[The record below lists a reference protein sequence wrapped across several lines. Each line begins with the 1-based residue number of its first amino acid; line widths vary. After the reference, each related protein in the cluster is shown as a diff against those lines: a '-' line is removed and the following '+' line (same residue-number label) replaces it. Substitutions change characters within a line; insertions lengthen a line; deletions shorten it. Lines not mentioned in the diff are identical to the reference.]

1 MALFLP
7 LSQEEG
13 EEQQG
18 QEQEEPHPNLS
29 GKNVLNVG
37 TLYKEPQN
45 NYSTLS
51 LNAIFNPE
59 DQTLAP
65 FIFELFSVL
74 CACCAK

>member
-1 MALFLP
+1 M
-7 LSQEEG
+7 
-13 EEQQG
+13 
-18 QEQEEPHPNLS
+18 
-29 GKNVLNVG
+29 LNVG
-37 TLYKEPQN
+37 TLYKEPQK